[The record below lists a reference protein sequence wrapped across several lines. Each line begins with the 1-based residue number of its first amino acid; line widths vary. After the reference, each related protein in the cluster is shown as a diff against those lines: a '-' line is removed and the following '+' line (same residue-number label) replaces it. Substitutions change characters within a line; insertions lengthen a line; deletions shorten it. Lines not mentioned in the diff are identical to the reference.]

1 MKIINIHIMKKIT
14 FSILFVWLSLSLW
27 AARQPEFSTA
37 GFFRLDNSGRE
48 VYSMNPAWRFH
59 KGAVESA
66 ETKEFNDKDWTVVS
80 LPDGIEYLPTEASG
94 CINYQGEVWYRK
106 HFTPDAVLKGKK
118 LFLHFE
124 AIMGKSKVFVNGKLL
139 TEHFG
144 GYLPVIAD
152 VTDVLDWNGDNVIA
166 VWADN
171 SDDPSYPPGKA
182 QDVLDYTYFGGIY
195 RDCWL
200 IAHNNVFITDPNY
213 ENEVAGGGLF
223 VAFGK
228 VSDALAEVQLKI
240 HVRNA
245 TKNPFSGRV
254 EYMLLQPDGT
264 EVARLSDKIQVKAGR
279 ATTVSDRMPVKQPML
294 WTPSTP
300 TLYNLLVRVLD
311 KEGNVIDGYRR
322 RIGIRSIEFKG
333 KDGFYLN
340 GRPYGKPLIGANR
353 HQDFAVVGNA
363 VANSIHWRDAKKL
376 KDVGMEII
384 RNAHCPQDPAFMD
397 ACDELGLF
405 VIVNTPGWQF
415 WNDAPEFAQRVYS
428 DIRNVVR
435 RDRNHPSVW
444 LWEPILNETWYPADF
459 AKNTRDI
466 VDAEY
471 PYPYCYSGSDS
482 EARGH
487 ENFSVYFAHPA
498 NMQDASKEID
508 PTKTYFTREW
518 GDNVDDWSSHNSPSR
533 VARNWGEQP
542 MRVQAQHYACPY
554 YPVTSYDVLY
564 KQSPQHVGGCL
575 WHSFDH
581 QRGYHPDPFYGGLMD
596 VFRQPKYS
604 YYMFM
609 AQRPAVKNDR
619 NAGSGPMVYIAHEMT
634 PFSGKD
640 VTVYSNCDEVRLTFN
655 KGGKTYTYKKDK
667 NRPGMPSPVI
677 TFPDVYDFMVDKA
690 FSRTQKQDDV
700 YLLAEGLIDGKVV
713 ATHKVVP
720 ARRPEKIL
728 LWMDNEGTDLKADGS
743 DFVTVVAAV
752 ADKNGNI
759 KRLNNYNIRFSI
771 EGEGRLL
778 GGPEVLAN
786 PVPVKWGT
794 APVLVQSTLKPGK
807 IRITASVLFE
817 GSQMPISGELEFE
830 SKPSVF
836 PLVYDA
842 ADAARIPLGSASA
855 GQNTASKT
863 DAERE
868 VERLRKEL
876 NTLKLKEVERQQS
889 EFGEKE

>member
-1 MKIINIHIMKKIT
+1 MKKIT

-59 KGAVESA
+59 KGAVEGA

-106 HFTPDAVLKGKK
+106 HFTPDAALKGKK

-487 ENFSVYFAHPA
+487 ENFPVYFAHPA

-533 VARNWGEQP
+533 VARNGGKQP

-778 GGPEVLAN
+778 GGPGVLAN

>member
-1 MKIINIHIMKKIT
+1 MKKIT

-59 KGAVESA
+59 KGAVEGA

-106 HFTPDAVLKGKK
+106 HFTPDAALKGKK

-264 EVARLSDKIQVKAGR
+264 EVARLSDKIQVKVGR

-435 RDRNHPSVW
+435 RDRNHPPRTPVISWMPNIRILIVIAEVTAKHAGMRISRSI
-444 LWEPILNETWYPADF
+444 LPIPPICRMLRKRSIRRRPTL
-459 AKNTRDI
+459 
-466 VDAEY
+466 
-471 PYPYCYSGSDS
+471 
-482 EARGH
+482 
-487 ENFSVYFAHPA
+487 PA
-498 NMQDASKEID
+498 NGATMWMIGAHTI
-508 PTKTYFTREW
+508 R
-518 GDNVDDWSSHNSPSR
+518 R
-533 VARNWGEQP
+533 V
-542 MRVQAQHYACPY
+542 V
-554 YPVTSYDVLY
+554 
-564 KQSPQHVGGCL
+564 
-575 WHSFDH
+575 
-581 QRGYHPDPFYGGLMD
+581 
-596 VFRQPKYS
+596 
-604 YYMFM
+604 
-609 AQRPAVKNDR
+609 
-619 NAGSGPMVYIAHEMT
+619 
-634 PFSGKD
+634 
-640 VTVYSNCDEVRLTFN
+640 
-655 KGGKTYTYKKDK
+655 
-667 NRPGMPSPVI
+667 
-677 TFPDVYDFMVDKA
+677 
-690 FSRTQKQDDV
+690 
-700 YLLAEGLIDGKVV
+700 
-713 ATHKVVP
+713 
-720 ARRPEKIL
+720 
-728 LWMDNEGTDLKADGS
+728 
-743 DFVTVVAAV
+743 
-752 ADKNGNI
+752 
-759 KRLNNYNIRFSI
+759 
-771 EGEGRLL
+771 
-778 GGPEVLAN
+778 
-786 PVPVKWGT
+786 
-794 APVLVQSTLKPGK
+794 
-807 IRITASVLFE
+807 
-817 GSQMPISGELEFE
+817 
-830 SKPSVF
+830 
-836 PLVYDA
+836 
-842 ADAARIPLGSASA
+842 
-855 GQNTASKT
+855 
-863 DAERE
+863 
-868 VERLRKEL
+868 
-876 NTLKLKEVERQQS
+876 
-889 EFGEKE
+889 